1 MNSSRSQII
10 AVLSL
15 GLPVVGGANA
25 AVQLEPVLCLA

>member
-15 GLPVVGGANA
+15 GLPVWGANA
-25 AVQLEPVLCLA
+25 AVELERVLCLA